1 MTGFRATADL
11 YDDYEDR
18 LESCV
23 TQLNNYGG
31 RPQFEGPIATLRT
44 FEDNSVLKEIV
55 HEPGEGKVL
64 VVDAGASLRA
74 AVLGD
79 RLTEAAATYG
89 WAGLVIYGAVRDV
102 AALRELPIGVKALG
116 SNPRRSRKEGLGVR
130 GDTLAFGGAAFAPG
144 RTLVADEDGVVILPE
159 GSH

>member
-1 MTGFRATADL
+1 MTEFRATADL
-11 YDDYEDR
+11 YDDYGDR

-31 RPQFEGPIATLRT
+31 RLQFEGPIATLRT
-44 FEDNSVLKEIV
+44 FEDNTVLKEMV
-55 HEPGEGKVL
+55 HEPGDGKVL

-79 RLTEAAATYG
+79 RLAEAAATHG
-89 WAGLVIYGAVRDV
+89 WSGLIIYGAVRDV
-102 AALRELPIGVKALG
+102 AALRELSVGVKALG

-130 GDTLAFGGAAFAPG
+130 GETLAFGGAVFTPG
-144 RTLVADEDGVVILPE
+144 RTLVADEDGVVVLPE
-159 GSH
+159 GSD